1 MSIRSVTRRNKLFKK
16 EIMKKT
22 LLIAAIAAMV
32 LGCGKEKLE
41 NQALSQ
47 DDEQVSLT
55 LDFTIDN
62 GTSPDTRAV
71 KTDWA
76 NNDKIYILFDKE
88 VTFGADNPP
97 QYLVIKYSTN
107 SWVADTWS
115 PGLKKKI
122 ANKTSGTLTALYV
135 PNDKVGGTVSIE
147 HSTSQIYLVS
157 SKDRSGKTFKSYALV
172 AENKPYRVS
181 NGVLTARLTLET
193 PSGSGWMQFTISKDR
208 DGNNIS
214 SDDAHRYTLKH
225 QVLNSS
231 GGDLGNTEAIST
243 WRYTNAGLFEF
254 ETQEKEMSGYY
265 YQGLCFA
272 GNNSNARKSNTKHI
286 FTLIDNKGTSS
297 TDDDV
302 TYEYTWPE
310 SGSEYGQLT
319 SSAIVLPNLNSKG
332 GWLDMIYRWKQVQQ

>member
-1 MSIRSVTRRNKLFKK
+1 
-16 EIMKKT
+16 MKKT
-22 LLIAAIAAMV
+22 LFIAAIAAMV
-32 LGCGKEKLE
+32 LGCDKEKLE

-62 GTSPDTRAV
+62 GASPDTRAV

-88 VTFGADNPP
+88 VTLGADNPP
-97 QYLVIKYSTN
+97 QYLVIKYKSST
-107 SWVADTWS
+107 WVADTWS
-115 PGLKKKI
+115 PGLKRKI

-147 HSTSQIYLVS
+147 HSTSEIYLVS
-157 SKDRSGKTFKSYALV
+157 SKDRSGNTFKSYALV
-172 AENKPYRVS
+172 AENKPYSVS
-181 NGVLTARLTLET
+181 NGILTANLTLET
-193 PSGSGWMQFTISKDR
+193 PSGSGWLQFTFSKDR

-231 GGDLGNTEAIST
+231 GGDLGNTEAIRP
-243 WRYTNAGLFEF
+243 WRYTNAGLFDF

-319 SSAIVLPNLNSKG
+319 SSAIVLPNLNSKS
-332 GWLDMIYRWKQVQQ
+332 GWLGMIYRWKEVQQ